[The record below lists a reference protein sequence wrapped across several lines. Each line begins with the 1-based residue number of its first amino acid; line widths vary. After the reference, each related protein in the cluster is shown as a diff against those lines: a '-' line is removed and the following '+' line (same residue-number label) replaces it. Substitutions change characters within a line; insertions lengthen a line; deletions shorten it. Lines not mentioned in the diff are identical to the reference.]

1 MSTIVLT
8 LSFTASPDFDGF
20 LYYVENNSGFDA
32 RDFAD
37 VYNLNYPDIDC
48 ESIDAVN
55 DAVAQLY
62 EGEWAVVGFEKAD

>member
-1 MSTIVLT
+1 MSTIILT
-8 LSFTASPDFDGF
+8 LSFTTNPDFDGF

-32 RDFAD
+32 HDFAD

-55 DAVAQLY
+55 DAVAFLN
-62 EGEWAVVGFEKAD
+62 EGEWAVVGFAKAN